1 MATRV
6 YTVGHSDRPIGTFVR
21 LLQAHGVELLADV
34 RRFPGS
40 RKHPQYGRDALAAA
54 LAEAGIGYAFL
65 GDALGGRRQRSLSPE
80 ESPNGGLANVSFR
93 NYADHMLTPEFRRGV
108 DELLAL
114 AARRSTCVMCSE
126 GWWVRCHR
134 RLLADDLVARGVEVR
149 HISSRV
155 RADPHALD
163 PLAVAAGD
171 RVTDPPPGAR
181 RVRVQWGSLP
191 RVGSGG
197 RLRSRGPCRT
207 TPSP

>member
-1 MATRV
+1 MRV
-6 YTVGHSDRPIGTFVR
+6 YTVGHSNRPIGTFLR

-40 RKHPQYGRDALAAA
+40 RTHPQYGRDALAAA
-54 LAEAGIGYAFL
+54 LADAGIGYAFL
-65 GDALGGRRQRSLSPE
+65 GDTLGGRRSRSFPPE
-80 ESPNGGLANVSFR
+80 ESPNGGLENASFR
-93 NYADHMLTPEFRRGV
+93 NYADYMLTPAFRRGV

-114 AARRSTCVMCSE
+114 AARRTTCVMCSE

-134 RLLADDLVARGVEVR
+134 RLLADYLVARGVEVR

-171 RVTDPPPGAR
+171 RVTYPPPG
-181 RVRVQWGSLP
+181 P
-191 RVGSGG
+191 R
-197 RLRSRGPCRT
+197 RGPGT
-207 TPSP
+207 MG